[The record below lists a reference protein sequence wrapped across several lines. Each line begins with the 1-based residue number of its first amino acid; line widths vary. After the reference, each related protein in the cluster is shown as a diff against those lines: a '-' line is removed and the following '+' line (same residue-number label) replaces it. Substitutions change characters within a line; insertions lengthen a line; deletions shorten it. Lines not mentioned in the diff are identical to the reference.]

1 MKHVALRLRLYLIP
15 DAENY
20 TYAYFSAHLFCT
32 SETRFSSKFLKENLE
47 KNLRRFNEKIR

>member
-1 MKHVALRLRLYLIP
+1 MKHAALRLLLYPIP

-20 TYAYFSAHLFCT
+20 PYAYFSAHLFCI

-47 KNLRRFNEKIR
+47 KD